1 MSSSTCV
8 LSHVWLFPTPWTR
21 EPARLLCQW
30 NFPDKNTGVGCHSFL
45 QGIFLKWKWN
55 CSVISDS
62 ATPWTIAYQSGN
74 PHGILQ
80 AKILEW
86 VVISFSRGS
95 SRPRDQTRVSCV
107 SCTGRQDS
115 FTTEPPGKPVCHNIH
130 KYILH
135 LCKYMPDSLAVPISL
150 IKLYN
155 HLGTSVPFWSLLYV
169 GLAINL
175 FFKMWVTDDRKDG

>member
-8 LSHVWLFPTPWTR
+8 LSHVWLFPTPWMR
-21 EPARLLCQW
+21 AYQAPLSMEFSRQEYWGGLP
-30 NFPDKNTGVGCHSFL
+30 FL
-45 QGIFLKWKWN
+45 SPGDFLKVKVKFLSHIWLF
-55 CSVISDS
+55 

-80 AKILEW
+80 ARILEW
-86 VVISFSRGS
+86 VAISFSRGS

-115 FTTEPPGKPVCHNIH
+115 FTTEPPGKPVGHNTH

-135 LCKYMPDSLAVPISL
+135 LCKYMPGSLTVPVSL

-155 HLGTSVPFWSLLYV
+155 HLGTTVPFWSLLYV

-175 FFKMWVTDDRKDG
+175 F

>member
-1 MSSSTCV
+1 MNERACQAPLSMEFSRQEYWGGLPFLSPGDFPKV
-8 LSHVWLFPTPWTR
+8 KVKLLSHIWLF
-21 EPARLLCQW
+21 
-30 NFPDKNTGVGCHSFL
+30 V
-45 QGIFLKWKWN
+45 
-55 CSVISDS
+55 
-62 ATPWTIAYQSGN
+62 TPWTIAYQSGN

-80 AKILEW
+80 ARILEW
-86 VVISFSRGS
+86 VAISFSRGS

-135 LCKYMPDSLAVPISL
+135 LCKYMPDSLTVPISL

-175 FFKMWVTDDRKDG
+175 FLKMWVTDDRKDG